1 MTRHFYP
8 ILDLLD
14 EGLSLYRR
22 GFTSFLLISALWF
35 VPVAIGIGIT
45 AATAQYMGSTAM
57 LLVVLGW
64 MLLSIPLAVY
74 LVGVISRA
82 TVAIQQGQPVRLK
95 EVLRMGPLRLAGMG
109 CYAVIF
115 YIVVSLITS
124 VIGMF
129 CFCPMYT
136 VLTALLSSIGM
147 AFGESSG
154 MVETGMMIGLGLVT
168 MMLFMLFYGL
178 SLAMSGATYSSLV
191 YALQP
196 FVQDTLTFG
205 DSIER
210 SVNLTFYRL
219 GQNLLAFV
227 FASFIFA
234 ATSISV
240 TVTLWVLLPLPLF
253 WTLGSESPI
262 AQGSSAMALLLGLI
276 VVLPPMPIW
285 MALLYQRNLDA
296 YQGRDLVER
305 VAAYQEAATDTV

>member
-1 MTRHFYP
+1 
-8 ILDLLD
+8 
-14 EGLSLYRR
+14 
-22 GFTSFLLISALWF
+22 
-35 VPVAIGIGIT
+35 
-45 AATAQYMGSTAM
+45 
-57 LLVVLGW
+57 
-64 MLLSIPLAVY
+64 
-74 LVGVISRA
+74 
-82 TVAIQQGQPVRLK
+82 
-95 EVLRMGPLRLAGMG
+95 
-109 CYAVIF
+109 
-115 YIVVSLITS
+115 
-124 VIGMF
+124 
-129 CFCPMYT
+129 
-136 VLTALLSSIGM
+136 
-147 AFGESSG
+147 
-154 MVETGMMIGLGLVT
+154 
-168 MMLFMLFYGL
+168 
-178 SLAMSGATYSSLV
+178 MSGATYSSLV